1 MNKNSIVSMKKKLQ
15 PPMTTEGR
23 NRVELCRTSKIRPL
37 LLGDAWRGNTS
48 ADASNEALAGQTG
61 AAPKQRSVSL
71 GFAVPRPSKDQIG
84 IQLANEK
91 PPSHYSF
98 TDYNQCFLLEQLINS
113 A

>member
-23 NRVELCRTSKIRPL
+23 NRVELLKYDHCCL
-37 LLGDAWRGNTS
+37 EMLGGDTS

-71 GFAVPRPSKDQIG
+71 GFAVPRPCKDQIG

-91 PPSHYSF
+91 PPSHYSIIASQI
-98 TDYNQCFLLEQLINS
+98 TTNVSCWS
-113 A
+113 S